1 MNEIT
6 SKWMNEKQLQQN
18 KIKQKKKLKEE
29 KNEMNNKPIN
39 QYNIFFKKYQV
50 KFGLLLIIACFHNE

>member
-39 QYNIFFKKYQV
+39 QYNIFFFKIPSKVWVTPYNSM
-50 KFGLLLIIACFHNE
+50 LS

>member
-39 QYNIFFKKYQV
+39 QYNIFF
-50 KFGLLLIIACFHNE
+50 